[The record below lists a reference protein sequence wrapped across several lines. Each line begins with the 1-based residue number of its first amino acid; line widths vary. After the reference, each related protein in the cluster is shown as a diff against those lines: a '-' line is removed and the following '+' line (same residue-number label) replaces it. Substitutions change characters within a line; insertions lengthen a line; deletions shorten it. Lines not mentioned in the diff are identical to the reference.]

1 MEEKTW
7 VVEAACSVFGDPAD
21 THTHQVKQ
29 RLGRERDPREE
40 RLDRKQ
46 GPGEET
52 PWQQGKEIAAWSTRL
67 GRSPGLRDL

>member
-1 MEEKTW
+1 M
-7 VVEAACSVFGDPAD
+7 EAACSVPGDPAD

-29 RLGRERDPREE
+29 RLGCEQGPGEE
-40 RLDRKQ
+40 RLDRKR

-67 GRSPGLRDL
+67 GRSPGLQDL

>member
-1 MEEKTW
+1 MG
-7 VVEAACSVFGDPAD
+7 CGGGVFRIWGPCRH

-67 GRSPGLRDL
+67 GRSPGLQDL